1 MKFKEMKDFCNGLT
15 DEQLNEKVRIMR
27 EEEVISS
34 IHPPEVLKEDLV
46 IDPEESQEGCF
57 ALSEMGEDYIQAIKE
72 SGAELKVA
80 YKKGTPML
88 WEDF

>member
-1 MKFKEMKDFCNGLT
+1 MKFKELKEFCNGLT
-15 DEQLNEKVRIMR
+15 DEQLNETVRIMR

-34 IHPPEVLKEDLV
+34 IHPPEILKEDLV
-46 IDPEESQEGCF
+46 YDPEERMEGCF
-57 ALSEMGEDYIQAIKE
+57 ALSELGEDFIKE
-72 SGAELKVA
+72 NEGHLKVA

>member
-1 MKFKEMKDFCNGLT
+1 MKFKELKEFCNGLT

-34 IHPPEVLKEDLV
+34 IHPPEVLTEDLSL
-46 IDPEESQEGCF
+46 DPEASEGCF
-57 ALSEMGEDYIQAIKE
+57 PFSEVKGSYTKE
-72 SGAELKVA
+72 EFAQLKVA

>member
-34 IHPPEVLKEDLV
+34 IHPPEVLKEDLSLDTE
-46 IDPEESQEGCF
+46 ISDGCF
-57 ALSEMGEDYIQAIKE
+57 PFSEVEGSYTKE
-72 SGAELKVA
+72 EFAKLKVA